1 MIDEKLVHTTEV
13 EVQGDRYEI
22 MVFCRN
28 DGRHFARTYF
38 ADDDV
43 IINDG
48 ASLEEAL
55 ARHERLIPLAVSSRK
70 ILQEYMGIPRRSR
83 SSRI

>member
-1 MIDEKLVHTTEV
+1 MTDEKLVHRTEI
-13 EVQGDRYEI
+13 ELQGDRYEI
-22 MVFCRN
+22 MVYCRT

-38 ADDDV
+38 GDDDV

-48 ASLEEAL
+48 SSLEEVL
-55 ARHERLIPLAVSSRK
+55 AQHERLLPLAVCSRK
-70 ILQEYMGIPRRSR
+70 ILQEYAGIPRRSR